1 MGKSGHLCCVFSIPI
16 TGVRPPFHATAPPKL
31 SMLFSDFPL
40 FIIHKPMKNHQ
51 EWVKTSPIYR
61 ELPSPHAWHPPS
73 SAAVAGFHGR
83 WPKKRNGGAPSSP
96 MLMV

>member
-1 MGKSGHLCCVFSIPI
+1 
-16 TGVRPPFHATAPPKL
+16 
-31 SMLFSDFPL
+31 
-40 FIIHKPMKNHQ
+40 MKNNQ